1 MLADIMCIIVMH
13 GAGCRWSTEMT
24 TVIHLG
30 LLMHLF
36 VAGSQL
42 DPGKYIRIEWLS
54 PRVVI
59 AYWPGIDRRCNLTA
73 IQSQKGLVII
83 DTEASPRVMAPI
95 KKKIEQAFHR
105 SDWAYVINTHAHDN
119 HCSGNCLF
127 KDAVIVGHENLP
139 EDMQWLIRRQT
150 EPDWK
155 RRELDHM
162 NSFLRNLRAALPKS
176 TGNRMY
182 NRLIRSDII
191 FYELFVKDLEEGYEV
206 VKPSIMFADRHTL
219 DLGDLTLELI
229 FFGKGHSL
237 SDTLIYIPQERVLVT
252 GAIAYQRGQLPEIGE
267 QSQLQDV
274 HRFIAVLDSLLADG
288 VKIDHVIPSHS
299 IPLQRSD
306 LPPIRDYYQR
316 MLTEVQAA
324 RQQGLTLEQT
334 IAKLTVRAKFPAF
347 RDPHPGHWGY
357 GMQKRNVKNLWRI
370 LSEGQP
376 QPQAQNVQ
384 H

>member
-1 MLADIMCIIVMH
+1 
-13 GAGCRWSTEMT
+13 MT
-24 TVIHLG
+24 TAIHLF
-30 LLMHLF
+30 LLIYLF
-36 VAGSQL
+36 AAGPQPSPQE
-42 DPGKYIRIEWLS
+42 YVRIRRYS
-54 PRVVI
+54 PRLVI

-95 KKKIEQAFHR
+95 KEKIEQTFHR

-119 HCSGNCLF
+119 HCSGNSLF
-127 KDAVIVGHENLP
+127 KGAVIVGHENLP
-139 EDMQWLIRRQT
+139 EDMQWLIDRQT
-150 EPDWK
+150 EPDRK
-155 RRELDHM
+155 RRELDHFT
-162 NSFLRNLRAALPKS
+162 SIIRNLRAALPRFA
-176 TGNRMY
+176 GNSRY
-182 NRLIRSDII
+182 SRLIRSDIT

-206 VKPSIMFADRHTL
+206 VKPSLMFADRHTL

-237 SDTLIYIPQERVLVT
+237 SDILIYIPQERILVT
-252 GAIAYQRGQLPEIGE
+252 GAIAYQRGQPPEIGQ

-299 IPLQRSD
+299 TPLLRSD

-324 RQQGLTLEQT
+324 RQQGLTLEQA
-334 IAKLTVRAKFPAF
+334 IARLTLRTKFPAF
-347 RDPHPGHWGY
+347 RDPPPGHWCY
-357 GMQKRNVKNLWRI
+357 GIQEYNVKNLWRI
-370 LSEGQP
+370 LSDEQL

>member
-1 MLADIMCIIVMH
+1 MY
-13 GAGCRWSTEMT
+13 
-24 TVIHLG
+24 LG
-30 LLMHLF
+30 LLMPGLLAA
-36 VAGSQL
+36 AGDNSAQ
-42 DPGKYIRIEWLS
+42 YVRIEKLS

-95 KKKIEQAFHR
+95 KKRIEQTFGR
-105 SDWAYVINTHAHDN
+105 DDWVYVINTHAHDN
-119 HCSGNCLF
+119 HCSGNSLF
-127 KDAVIVGHENLP
+127 KGAVIVGHENLP

-150 EPDWK
+150 EPDWR
-155 RRELDHM
+155 RRELDHIA
-162 NSFLRNLRAALPKS
+162 SILRNLRAALPQS
-176 TGNRMY
+176 AGNHTY
-182 NRLIRSDII
+182 TRLIRSDLV
-191 FYELFVKDLEEGYEV
+191 FYELFAKDLEEGYEV
-206 VKPSIMFADRHTL
+206 IKPSLMFADRQTL

-237 SDTLIYIPQERVLVT
+237 SDTLVYIPQERVLVT
-252 GAIAYQRGQLPEIGE
+252 GAIAYQRAQLPEIGE

-274 HRFIAVLDSLLADG
+274 HRFLAVLDSLLSDS

-299 IPLQRSD
+299 PPLQRSD

-334 IAKLTVRAKFPAF
+334 IARLTVRTKFPAF
-347 RDPHPGHWGY
+347 RDPPPGHWGY
-357 GMQKRNVKNLWRI
+357 GMQERNIRNLWRI
-370 LSEGQP
+370 LNEQDP
-376 QPQAQNVQ
+376 QPQAE
-384 H
+384 HEEH